1 MELKTLKDLEGKFAE
16 HFSEKFPA
24 SAEKEIIDMLKAE
37 AIKWVKDIDI
47 GLKGF
52 EQYQGQVIKNA
63 IADKVQGLIATRQWI
78 LNFFNITEEDL
89 K

>member
-37 AIKWVKDIDI
+37 AIKWVKEDLDCKQFYGMSGLEAQDIFLDRWMKR
-47 GLKGF
+47 L
-52 EQYQGQVIKNA
+52 
-63 IADKVQGLIATRQWI
+63 D
-78 LNFFNITEEDL
+78 ITEEDL